1 MTIIPS
7 LIGFI
12 LAAGLITVTPGL
24 DTALVLRATAS
35 EGRRAGG
42 WAAVGVGAG
51 CLVWGAA
58 VALGLGA
65 VLAASSRLFAVIRLA
80 GAAYLIWMGLR
91 LILAKREGL
100 AGPAAPAP
108 QGRPFRRGLLTNLLN
123 PKAGVFYISF
133 LPQFVPMGVSF
144 GPWCFLLAAIHVTL
158 GLAWFSL
165 LIGATHGVRRLLDRP
180 GAVKTIDRVTGV
192 VFLGFGADLA
202 LGRLR

>member
-1 MTIIPS
+1 MTIPTS
-7 LIGFI
+7 LIAFV

-35 EGRRAGG
+35 EGRRGG
-42 WAAVGVGAG
+42 WWAALGVGAG

-65 VLAASSRLFAVIRLA
+65 VLAASGRLFKAIRFA

-91 LILAKREGL
+91 LILSRRQGF
-100 AGPAAPAP
+100 GDPAAPAP
-108 QGRPFRRGLLTNLLN
+108 TGHPFRRGFLTNLLN
-123 PKAGVFYISF
+123 PKVGVFYVSF
-133 LPQFVPMGVSF
+133 LPEFTPAGVSF
-144 GPWCFLLAAIHVTL
+144 GPWCFLLAAIHVAL

-180 GAVKTIDRVTGV
+180 GAVKIIDRVTGV

-202 LGRLR
+202 LGEPR